1 MADYRCRV
9 GTREGAI
16 IERSVGAV
24 SSSAARKQ
32 LQEEGLQVFQ
42 VRRVGGWLEAATAT
56 AGAASSAVSVPATS
70 AAEATSAKATLR
82 SRFESW
88 RHRPIKKSDLLLF
101 SQEMAA
107 LVKAGL
113 PLLRCLDILRARRS
127 GTRAGELLD
136 QVRERVA
143 TGADL
148 SSAFGAEGEQYGI
161 PPLYTTTLEIG
172 EASGDLDGA
181 LRRYATHLERA
192 QKLRSRVKGALI
204 YPAVLFSASL
214 VVLSILIGFVLP
226 RFSSF
231 YASYEAELP
240 LVTRLLVTST
250 NAMRAW
256 WGVVFV
262 SLAVVGVVLFTW
274 MRTEGGRLR
283 SAVWKQRLPMFGG
296 MRRRYLDI
304 EATRTLSTLL
314 RGGAPL
320 VHALDVVIRSSS
332 DVAYRLKLARVREL
346 AVEGSSLH
354 NAFEEEG
361 LLDPMG
367 LEMVEVGEST
377 GALEEMLEHVST
389 TYDEILDR
397 QLSTAVSL
405 LEPAVLVTM
414 GVLLAAILM
423 SLYLPLFN
431 IVQVVG

>member
-1 MADYRCRV
+1 MVDYRCRV

-16 IERSVGAV
+16 IERSMGAV

-32 LQEEGLQVFQ
+32 LQEEGFRVFQ
-42 VRRVGGWLEAATAT
+42 VRRAGGWLEAATASV
-56 AGAASSAVSVPATS
+56 GAAPTAVLVPAAS
-70 AAEATSAKATLR
+70 VAEARTAKAASR
-82 SRFESW
+82 KRFEW
-88 RHRPIKKSDLLLF
+88 LRRRQIKRSDLLLF

-107 LVKAGL
+107 LVRAGL

-136 QVRERVA
+136 GVRERVA

-148 SSAFGAEGEQYGI
+148 SSAFGAEAGQYGI

-172 EASGDLDGA
+172 EASSDLDGA
-181 LRRYATHLERA
+181 LRRYAIHLERA
-192 QKLRSRVKGALI
+192 QRLRSRVKGALI
-204 YPAVLFSASL
+204 YPAVLFSASM
-214 VVLSILIGFVLP
+214 VVLSILVGFVLP

-231 YASYEAELP
+231 YATYDAELP
-240 LVTRLLVTST
+240 LLTRLLVGST
-250 NAMRAW
+250 NAMRDW
-256 WGVVFV
+256 WAVVFIG
-262 SLAVVGVVLFTW
+262 LAVVGVALFAWT
-274 MRTEGGRLR
+274 RTEEGRLR
-283 SAVWKQRLPMFGG
+283 SALWKQRLPIFGG

-320 VHALDVVIRSSS
+320 IHALDVVIRSSS
-332 DVAYRLKLARVREL
+332 DVAYRLKLSRVREL
-346 AVEGSSLH
+346 AVQGSSLH

-361 LLDPMG
+361 LLDSMG

-377 GALEEMLEHVST
+377 GGLEEMLEHVST
-389 TYDEILDR
+389 TYDEILER
-397 QLSTAVSL
+397 QLSTVVSL

-414 GVLLAAILM
+414 GLLLAMILL

-431 IVQVVG
+431 VVQVI

>member
-9 GTREGAI
+9 GNREGAI
-16 IERSVGAV
+16 IERFVGAV

-32 LQEEGLQVFQ
+32 LQEEGFQVFQ
-42 VRRVGGWLEAATAT
+42 VRRAGGWFEAATASAGT
-56 AGAASSAVSVPATS
+56 AQGSVPVPATGGTEFGTESKAS
-70 AAEATSAKATLR
+70 ALR
-82 SRFESW
+82 SLWVR
-88 RHRPIKKSDLLLF
+88 RRPIKRSDLLLF

-107 LVKAGL
+107 LVRAGL

-127 GTRAGELLD
+127 GTRSGELLD
-136 QVRERVA
+136 RVRERVA

-148 SSAFGAEGEQYGI
+148 STAFGAEGEQYGI

-181 LRRYATHLERA
+181 LQRYATHLERA
-192 QKLRSRVKGALI
+192 QKLRSKVKGALI
-204 YPAVLFSASL
+204 YPAVLFSASM

-231 YASYEAELP
+231 YSSYDAELP
-240 LVTRLLVTST
+240 LLTRLLVTST
-250 NAMRAW
+250 NTLRAW
-256 WGVVFV
+256 WAPAFV
-262 SLAVVGVVLFTW
+262 GLAVVGVALFTW
-274 MRTEGGRLR
+274 MRTEEGRLR
-283 SAVWKQRLPMFGG
+283 SALLKQRLPMFGS
-296 MRRRYLDI
+296 MRRCYLDI

-320 VHALDVVIRSSS
+320 IHALDVVIRSSS
-332 DVAYRLKLARVREL
+332 DVAYRGKLARVREL
-346 AVEGSSLH
+346 AAQGSSLH

-377 GALEEMLEHVST
+377 GALEEMLEHVSR

-414 GVLLAAILM
+414 GVLLAMILM

-431 IVQVVG
+431 VVQVI